1 MATPHRLR
9 RALAVGATAALAV
22 TGLAV
27 AAQPATAAPN
37 ECGTVYIDKAYP
49 WDYEGRLVHSCS
61 GGTQVTYTIDCFFN
75 DQTVTH
81 YFAYGQ
87 SISIPVTCHEP
98 TNTLIGA
105 TFSF

>member
-1 MATPHRLR
+1 MASQRPLR
-9 RALAVGATAALAV
+9 RALAVGASAALAV
-22 TGLAV
+22 TGLSI
-27 AAQPATAAPN
+27 AAQPAFAAPN
-37 ECGTVYIDKAYP
+37 ECGTVAVDKAWP

-61 GGTQVTYTIDCFFN
+61 GGTQVTYTIDCLFN

-81 YFAYGQ
+81 YFATGQ